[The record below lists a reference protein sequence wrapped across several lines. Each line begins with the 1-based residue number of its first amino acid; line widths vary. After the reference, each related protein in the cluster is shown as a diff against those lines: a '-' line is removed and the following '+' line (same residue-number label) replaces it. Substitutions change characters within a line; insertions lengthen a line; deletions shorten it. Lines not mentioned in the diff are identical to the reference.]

1 MVWFV
6 VAVVLGM
13 LYLIDLTTN
22 VHLLVTRRLA
32 RRRAARVAQTRDEFV
47 PCHDVDRAT
56 LLQEL
61 HDTRAA

>member
-1 MVWFV
+1 MLWFV
-6 VAVVLGM
+6 IAVVLGM

-32 RRRAARVAQTRDEFV
+32 RRRAARVAQTQDEFV
-47 PCHDVDRAT
+47 PWHDVDRAT
-56 LLQEL
+56 LLREL

>member
-6 VAVVLGM
+6 VTVVLAT

-32 RRRAARVAQTRDEFV
+32 RRRAARESRTQDEYV
-47 PCHDVDRAT
+47 PVHDVDRAT

-61 HDTRAA
+61 HDAQAA